1 MCDFMT
7 NPENGLKVHV
17 KHSAVHKETY
27 PRFCHICDEKFDDAK
42 EMKKHLLTHSY
53 KKAKYVCDEC
63 DFVGKSE
70 VTMAV
75 HIGKKHTKTFD
86 CGLCD
91 LETKSIQNLEI
102 HLKTCE
108 AYECNYYT
116 GCDKR
121 YQTISEVK
129 KHFVDK
135 HKREQG
141 TFIHMKIDRNY
152 SEEVSEKVHDFEKS

>member
-1 MCDFMT
+1 M
-7 NPENGLKVHV
+7 
-17 KHSAVHKETY
+17 
-27 PRFCHICDEKFDDAK
+27 
-42 EMKKHLLTHSY
+42 THSY
-53 KKAKYVCDEC
+53 KKAKYLCDEC

-75 HIGKKHTKTFD
+75 HIGKKHLKTFD

-91 LETKSIQNLEI
+91 LETNSIENLEI

-121 YQTISEVK
+121 YQTISEFK
-129 KHFVDK
+129 NNFVDK

-141 TFIHMKIDRNY
+141 TFIHMKMDRNY
-152 SEEVSEKVHDFEKS
+152 SDEVSEKVHDFEKK